1 MRQLSVGLLIACVG
15 AGALA
20 SAQTPTPYK
29 LGTFEREGRSFV
41 GIVLRESLVIDFP
54 AAHAAIGT
62 PASTLAAPT
71 DMKDLIA
78 RYDAGLRSRI
88 VDIVRSVEAPGAARP
103 AYAYDLR
110 AVKILPPIM
119 YPTTMLNVAVNY
131 RDHDLEMAK
140 LREQVPGMGAA
151 TSGAALPNTRSAPGI
166 WERATDDTRWNPYV
180 FMKSPAAIIAEG
192 EAIRLPPGRTNV
204 DWECEM
210 SVVIGRPAS
219 RVPVAQAAGYIFGY
233 TIQND
238 VSDRGGRGD
247 TRYGSDWVV
256 SKNHDTFAPLGPF
269 ITPKEFVADPQ
280 KLAITF
286 SLNGEVMQ
294 QANTSFMIHNV
305 FEQVAYTSNIMSLR
319 VGDLVTTGTPAGVG
333 SARTPPVYFKAG
345 DRSVCTY
352 EGVGTLTNTVVGPT
366 P

>member
-1 MRQLSVGLLIACVG
+1 MRQVSVGLLVACVV
-15 AGALA
+15 AGVIA
-20 SAQTPTPYK
+20 SAQAPTPYK
-29 LGTFEREGRSFV
+29 LGTFERDGRTFV
-41 GIVLRESLVIDFP
+41 GIVLRESLVIDFS
-54 AAHAAIGT
+54 AAHAAMRT
-62 PASTLAAPT
+62 PASTLAPPA

-78 RYDAGLRSRI
+78 RYDGGLRARI
-88 VDIVRSVEAPGAARP
+88 LDIVRSVEAPGAARP
-103 AYAYDLR
+103 PYAHDLR
-110 AVKILPPIM
+110 SLKILPPIM

-131 RDHDLEMAK
+131 REHDLEMAK
-140 LREQVPGMGAA
+140 LREQVPGMGTA

-166 WERATDDTRWNPYV
+166 WERPADDTRWNPYV

-219 RVPVAQAAGYIFGY
+219 RVPVAQATGYIFGY

-286 SLNGEVMQ
+286 SLNGQVMQ

-305 FEQVAYTSNIMSLR
+305 FEQVSYASNIMSLR

-333 SARTPPVYFKAG
+333 SARTPPVYFKPG

-352 EGVGTLTNTVVGPT
+352 EGVGTLTNPVVGPT